1 MSDSSWY
8 HLTKRRTKD
17 NKPKVYGDVCHKKK
31 NLKCLASV
39 VCENVQLNIYE
50 DNVGTMSYDN
60 FITACLP
67 GKLSTLYTQ
76 AHDIY
81 IQATP
86 RVSMQ
91 YWKNLPFKQCTTY
104 NFIN

>member
-1 MSDSSWY
+1 MSTSSWY

-17 NKPKVYGDVCHKKK
+17 NKPKVYGDVCHAKS
-31 NLKCLASV
+31 NLKCLATV
-39 VCENVQLNIYE
+39 MCENIELNIYE
-50 DNVGTMSYDN
+50 DNNDMQTISYDN

-86 RVSMQ
+86 QVSMDF
-91 YWKNLPFKQCTTY
+91 WKDLPFKICKKC
-104 NFIN
+104 IL